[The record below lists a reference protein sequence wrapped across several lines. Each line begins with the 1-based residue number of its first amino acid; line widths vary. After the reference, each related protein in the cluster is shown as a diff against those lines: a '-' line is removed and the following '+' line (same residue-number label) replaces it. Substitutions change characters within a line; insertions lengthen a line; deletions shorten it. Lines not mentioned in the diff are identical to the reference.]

1 MRCGRG
7 LAFDE
12 QGRDSA
18 SLLLERINAAIAAA
32 GFAEAETID
41 GDSLKAGDEVGEI
54 VGPAVGGSG
63 RAVDID
69 HAREGCVAGAKV
81 RKCGVLGGCG
91 DSFALDCGDLLG
103 RGARAGQGAGRDAED
118 CREQGRADEELI
130 ENRAQAISPVVD
142 VFASLHADER
152 KQYPALIS
160 SRLFQNQGIAG
171 IETG

>member
-1 MRCGRG
+1 VRCGRG

-81 RKCGVLGGCG
+81 RKCCVLGGCG
-91 DSFALDCGDLLG
+91 DSFAFDRADLLG
-103 RGARAGQGAGRDAED
+103 VERGPGKEQAGMQRIAASKAGPMRN
-118 CREQGRADEELI
+118 L
-130 ENRAQAISPVVD
+130 
-142 VFASLHADER
+142 
-152 KQYPALIS
+152 
-160 SRLFQNQGIAG
+160 
-171 IETG
+171 